1 MSQIPN
7 QTFATKLFFFRPAK
21 AICSISINFHGFPDV
36 AQLWGSQT
44 DRADL
49 TGTHTPEFRVLNL
62 LLWPRLTPSFPPF
75 PHPQS
80 YDVGNLY
87 HRIPRLDPFCL
98 SAKCFLTISQNLFPF
113 HRPAL
118 TLCHATF
125 ASFSSPTIT
134 HTSSRSYSICKF
146 KRHRGSGKLKRTDHF
161 SYSSFLLSVKHFAWM
176 KFNLSNPTFYTGEV
190 WI

>member
-7 QTFATKLFFFRPAK
+7 QTFATKLFFFQPAN
-21 AICSISINFHGFPDV
+21 AICSTSINFHGFPDV

-134 HTSSRSYSICKF
+134 HFQPLIFYLQIQKTPRKWETEEDRPFFI
-146 KRHRGSGKLKRTDHF
+146 LIL
-161 SYSSFLLSVKHFAWM
+161 LLSVKHFA
-176 KFNLSNPTFYTGEV
+176 
-190 WI
+190 